1 MARIIEV
8 NIPEEYKD
16 ANRYEI
22 YNDLEKVSIYA
33 HKLKQDIEDLQAEIK
48 LRDAQLQKQRGDIL
62 KLKSLIGHQKI
73 EITDLKL
80 REEIEEIEAI
90 VVDEVKSTPNFL
102 PPTINFTEIKGKLPK

>member
-1 MARIIEV
+1 MAKIIEV
-8 NIPEEYKD
+8 NIPDEYKD

-22 YNDLEKVSIYA
+22 YHDLEKVSMYA
-33 HKLKQDIEDLQAEIK
+33 HNLKQRIEDLEGEIK

-62 KLKSLIGHQKI
+62 KLKSVIGHQKI

-90 VVDEVKSTPNFL
+90 VVEDKVPNFL
-102 PPTINFTEIKGKLPK
+102 PPSVKFEQVKGNIPK